1 MMGRM
6 TTTYAL
12 RSNADGRLLSERYT
26 PEEAAAAMRLDP
38 WLADPHAG
46 RVTLVPVDR

>member
-1 MMGRM
+1 MT

-12 RSNADGRLLSERYT
+12 RSNADGRLLPERYT
-26 PEEAAAAMRLDP
+26 PAEAAAAMRLDP

-46 RVTLVPVDR
+46 NVSLVAVPEEG